1 MVLFLENRLL
11 IPTSFYFLFM
21 KLREKLCNDEER
33 LATCDECLIPRRF
46 NLRSVLTIY
55 VFYLYARS
63 NTSILAQKKKN
74 QKKKASRKR
83 ALDRRH
89 SEGSESEK
97 HDDEFDEKVSCGRV
111 LIAINLR
118 LK

>member
-1 MVLFLENRLL
+1 MNAP
-11 IPTSFYFLFM
+11 IPPVTIWRTIRKCFSISN
-21 KLREKLCNDEER
+21 K
-33 LATCDECLIPRRF
+33 RF
-46 NLRSVLTIY
+46 RFPPNIR
-55 VFYLYARS
+55 RS

-97 HDDEFDEKVSCGRV
+97 HDDEFDEKVSVGWMS
-111 LIAINLR
+111 
-118 LK
+118 

>member
-1 MVLFLENRLL
+1 VRSYIKFHLNQ
-11 IPTSFYFLFM
+11 SSYFF
-21 KLREKLCNDEER
+21 
-33 LATCDECLIPRRF
+33 I
-46 NLRSVLTIY
+46 
-55 VFYLYARS
+55 RS

-97 HDDEFDEKVSCGRV
+97 HDDEFDEKVSCLWMKECQRFFYNDFYV
-111 LIAINLR
+111 CSHR
-118 LK
+118 MTKT

>member
-1 MVLFLENRLL
+1 MNNSPWLSLH
-11 IPTSFYFLFM
+11 S
-21 KLREKLCNDEER
+21 
-33 LATCDECLIPRRF
+33 
-46 NLRSVLTIY
+46 
-55 VFYLYARS
+55 S

-97 HDDEFDEKVSCGRV
+97 HDEEFDEKVKAWALLAFKSC
-111 LIAINLR
+111 
-118 LK
+118 